1 MNRMT
6 LDQLRV
12 FVAVAERQHLTK
24 AAEALNLAQSA
35 VSTAI
40 STLENRH
47 NTKLFHRVG
56 RGIELTE
63 AGILFAKEAR
73 AILARVASAEL
84 MLAEL
89 AGLKRGTLMVQASQ
103 TIASYWLPRHL
114 ATFRQAYP
122 GIDIRLRV
130 SNTKQTAEAVL
141 DGTAELGFVEGPVD
155 DPLLTSVPIARDQMV
170 IVVAAGHPW
179 ADNPNINPLD
189 LTKTDWV
196 MRESGSGTRMAF
208 EEAITDFGIAL
219 SSLRIV
225 MELPSN
231 EAIRAAVEAGM
242 GAAALS
248 ASVAAPSIEAGLTYS
263 PKLTLPERSFYVLQH
278 SERYQSNAGRAL
290 LEMIAGRR
298 RRGKLAKATGSEYRE
313 TKVST

>member
-1 MNRMT
+1 MT

-63 AGILFAKEAR
+63 AGILFEKEAR

-114 ATFRQAYP
+114 ASFRQAYP
-122 GIDIRLRV
+122 GVDIRLLV
-130 SNTKQTAEAVL
+130 SNTKQAAEAVL
-141 DGTAELGFVEGPVD
+141 NGTAELALVEGPVD

-170 IVVAAGHPW
+170 IVVGAEHPW
-179 ADNPNINPLD
+179 ADNPNIYPTD
-189 LTKTDWV
+189 LTKVDWV
-196 MRESGSGTRMAF
+196 MREPGSGTRMAF
-208 EEAITDFGIAL
+208 EEALTDFGIAL

-231 EAIRAAVEAGM
+231 EAIRAAVEAEM

-248 ASVAAPSIEAGLTYS
+248 ASVAAPSIEAGLIYS
-263 PKLTLPERSFYVLQH
+263 AKLKLPERSFYVLQH
-278 SERYQSNAGRAL
+278 RERYQSNASRAL

-298 RRGKLAKATGSEYRE
+298 RRGKRSKATGREYRE

>member
-40 STLENRH
+40 STLEDRH

-89 AGLKRGTLMVQASQ
+89 AGLKRGILMVQASQ

-122 GIDIRLRV
+122 GIDIRLSV

-141 DGTAELGFVEGPVD
+141 NGTAELGFVEGPVD
-155 DPLLTSVPIARDQMV
+155 DPLLTIVPIARDQMV
-170 IVVAAGHPW
+170 IVVAAEHPW
-179 ADNPNINPLD
+179 ADNPNI
-189 LTKTDWV
+189 
-196 MRESGSGTRMAF
+196 
-208 EEAITDFGIAL
+208 
-219 SSLRIV
+219 
-225 MELPSN
+225 
-231 EAIRAAVEAGM
+231 
-242 GAAALS
+242 
-248 ASVAAPSIEAGLTYS
+248 S
-263 PKLTLPERSFYVLQH
+263 PIVLQKPI
-278 SERYQSNAGRAL
+278 G
-290 LEMIAGRR
+290 
-298 RRGKLAKATGSEYRE
+298 
-313 TKVST
+313 

>member
-63 AGILFAKEAR
+63 AGILFEKEAR

-89 AGLKRGTLMVQASQ
+89 AGLKRGTLVVQASQ
-103 TIASYWLPRHL
+103 TIASYWLPQRL
-114 ATFRQAYP
+114 VTFHRTYP
-122 GIDIRLRV
+122 EIALQVGIG
-130 SNTKQTAEAVL
+130 NTAQVAKAVI
-141 DGTAELGFVEGPVD
+141 DGAAELGFVEGAIVEPVLACEWLSED
-155 DPLLTSVPIARDQMV
+155 RMV
-170 IVVAAGHPW
+170 LVVAPPHPW
-179 ADNPNINPLD
+179 
-189 LTKTDWV
+189 
-196 MRESGSGTRMAF
+196 
-208 EEAITDFGIAL
+208 
-219 SSLRIV
+219 
-225 MELPSN
+225 
-231 EAIRAAVEAGM
+231 
-242 GAAALS
+242 
-248 ASVAAPSIEAGLTYS
+248 
-263 PKLTLPERSFYVLQH
+263 
-278 SERYQSNAGRAL
+278 
-290 LEMIAGRR
+290 
-298 RRGKLAKATGSEYRE
+298 
-313 TKVST
+313 